1 MDSSPPL
8 FQVLDGH
15 KSDVNWV
22 DFNGQRKLVSC
33 SNDRTVMLWEAEN
46 EERFF
51 RQQTISPLKG
61 HAYGV
66 NCVRYSPFGT
76 IIASG
81 STDGNIIL
89 WNSQVSEQKKY
100 QFSTVLNK
108 NPKKQTGEQVVK
120 LAHESGSAIR
130 IVCFSP
136 SSALLASG
144 SDDETL
150 VVWDISTRRQ
160 IKASADHE
168 AKITGAAFT
177 PDSAYLVSA
186 SSNGDMK
193 LWNVK
198 QGNVNYVLTHEAA
211 HDLGVLGADF
221 SSQYEVNVAEGP
233 LQAFY
238 LLATCGNDDLVKLW
252 HVRAGVS
259 CTITLSHKLVGHTGN
274 VNCVKFSMDG
284 NLLASA

>member
-89 WNSQVSEQKKY
+89 WNSQVSEQKKIPIFY
-100 QFSTVLNK
+100 
-108 NPKKQTGEQVVK
+108 
-120 LAHESGSAIR
+120 GS
-130 IVCFSP
+130 
-136 SSALLASG
+136 
-144 SDDETL
+144 
-150 VVWDISTRRQ
+150 
-160 IKASADHE
+160 K
-168 AKITGAAFT
+168 
-177 PDSAYLVSA
+177 
-186 SSNGDMK
+186 
-193 LWNVK
+193 
-198 QGNVNYVLTHEAA
+198 
-211 HDLGVLGADF
+211 
-221 SSQYEVNVAEGP
+221 
-233 LQAFY
+233 
-238 LLATCGNDDLVKLW
+238 
-252 HVRAGVS
+252 
-259 CTITLSHKLVGHTGN
+259 
-274 VNCVKFSMDG
+274 
-284 NLLASA
+284 